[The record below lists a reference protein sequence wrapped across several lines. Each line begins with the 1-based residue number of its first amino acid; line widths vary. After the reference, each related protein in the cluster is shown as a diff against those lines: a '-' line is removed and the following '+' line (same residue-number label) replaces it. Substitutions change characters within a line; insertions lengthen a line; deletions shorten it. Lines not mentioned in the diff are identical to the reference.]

1 MKIKP
6 EHYAAIV
13 AGMRATVERL
23 GMEHVLKYRDDLR
36 TVPHVGDPE
45 KRFRWDLFRAAGLI
59 TWACDTLYPYA
70 NDTHIDT
77 ALRSAVSDLGLTRNH
92 ERST

>member
-13 AGMRATVERL
+13 TGMQTTVTRL
-23 GMEHVLKYRDDLR
+23 GRDHVLKHLRDLR

-45 KRFRWDLFRAAGLI
+45 KRFRWDLFRAAGLV
-59 TWACDTLYPYA
+59 TWACDNLYSYA
-70 NDTHIDT
+70 NDAHIDT
-77 ALRSAVSDLGLTRNH
+77 ALRSAVRELGLTTNH
-92 ERST
+92 